1 MNDSS
6 PTAWKRELAVA
17 SELALAAGQR
27 ILTYLDGE
35 IEVGRKARDEVVT
48 PADRD
53 SDRLIREGL
62 AAAFP
67 SDALFSEETADSANR
82 LAHCRVWIVDPLD
95 GTSNFIARGNEF
107 CVSIGLAVDG
117 RPALGVIYNPTR
129 RELYAGAPGAGM
141 TLNGIAAHVSSARE
155 IAAARIS
162 ISPKEASQLTGL
174 LPCGELVTISSMAYK
189 LARVAA
195 GLDDAVLSKKP
206 RKEWGTCAGTA
217 LVLAAGGRVSLL
229 DGRPLRFNRAER
241 LQPLGMVAAG
251 PALHPLLLTAPHP
264 VLAA

>member
-1 MNDSS
+1 MDRWS
-6 PTAWKRELAVA
+6 PITFKRELAVA
-17 SELALAAGQR
+17 SELAVAAGQR

-53 SDRLIREGL
+53 SDRLIRDGL

-67 SDALFSEETADSANR
+67 SDALFSEETVDSASR
-82 LAHCRVWIVDPLD
+82 LAQRRVWIVDPLD

-117 RPALGVIYNPTR
+117 RPALGVIYNPMR
-129 RELYAGAPGAGM
+129 RELYAGAADAGM
-141 TLNGIAAHVSSARE
+141 TMNGTAAHVSRACDIDTARM
-155 IAAARIS
+155 S

-174 LPCGELVTISSMAYK
+174 LPCGELVAISSMAYK

-195 GLDDAVLSKKP
+195 GLDDAVLSRKP

-229 DGRPLRFNRAER
+229 DGTQLRFNRAER

-251 PALHPLLLTAPHP
+251 PALHALLLAALRPLLGG
-264 VLAA
+264 